1 MVAIITLALI
11 FASLT
16 HHASAFSVQSSSRS
30 TSVSSSVPYCIIKI
44 DDSEVSRKR
53 KRQFE
58 EISSM
63 CIDAFFNDGVD
74 ENDFVAPWKSL
85 QLAYLRNAQYSDLMM
100 RKFNFGRADSKQKN
114 QMFVARRVVVLSSDA
129 DSSGGNNVSVSPND
143 VYNLGQLNV
152 NGYKIDEVQLSAGEV
167 LGFCEVTARPFG
179 LGAADAV
186 LPDGKNKTRPII
198 TNLAVRAD
206 ARRSGMGKA
215 LVCAVEDDIRTCW
228 DNAFDEV
235 VLQVEEDNVGGLR
248 FYEKLGFEALFADP
262 SCRRYDTSG
271 VFLQQVRTTKICMR
285 KAIPLDSE
293 NGRVNDV
300 GGSFGKTSFFGSN
313 FIQSL
318 RDAVMG

>member
-1 MVAIITLALI
+1 MVAIISFALL

-16 HHASAFSVQSSSRS
+16 QHASAFSVQSSSRS
-30 TSVSSSVPYCIIKI
+30 SISSSVPYCIIKI

-63 CIDAFFNDGVD
+63 CIDAFFNDGVA

-100 RKFNFGRADSKQKN
+100 RKFNFGRADAKQKN
-114 QMFVARRVVVLSSDA
+114 QMFVARRVVVLSDA
-129 DSSGGNNVSVSPND
+129 DNSSNNVSVSPND
-143 VYNLGQLNV
+143 VYNLDQLNV
-152 NGYKIDEVQLSAGEV
+152 NRYKIDEVQLSAGEV

-206 ARRSGMGKA
+206 ARRSGLGKA
-215 LVCAVEDDIRTCW
+215 LVSAVEDDIRTCW

-235 VLQVEEDNVGGLR
+235 VLQVEEDNIGGQR

-271 VFLQQVRTTKICMR
+271 IFLQQVRTTKICMR
-285 KAIPLDSE
+285 KAIPLGSKND
-293 NGRVNDV
+293 RVNDV
-300 GGSFGKTSFFGSN
+300 SGSFGRTSFFGSN
-313 FIQSL
+313 IIQSL